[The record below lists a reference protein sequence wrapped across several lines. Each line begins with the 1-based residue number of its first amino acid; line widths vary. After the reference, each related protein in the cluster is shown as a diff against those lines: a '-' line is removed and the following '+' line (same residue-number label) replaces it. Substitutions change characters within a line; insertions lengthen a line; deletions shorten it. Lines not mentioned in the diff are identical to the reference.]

1 MHLAFISQLFYG
13 LFLTGTILFF
23 IKNSGFKG
31 RILYICIPTIII
43 AVTVF
48 LNYNEIESYVAK

>member
-23 IKNSGFKG
+23 IKTGGFKG
-31 RILYICIPTIII
+31 RILYICIPIIII

-48 LNYNEIESYVAK
+48 LSYSEIENYIAK